1 MSFYTNVEC
10 VGNHILF
17 RGISKDGRRFKDRVE
32 YQPPLYIPTKEKK
45 SKYQTLEGI
54 RVGEV
59 RPGSVSDCRDFIRK
73 YKDLDNFDVYGNN
86 KFEFAFIAEHFPE
99 EHIEYDF
106 SQISIAFI
114 DIETGSENG
123 FPNIETANEEVTA
136 ITLKINEKCYVFGRG
151 EFVHDRENVF
161 YFRFESERALLQ
173 KFFEMWDKESPD
185 IVTGWNIETF
195 DIPYLVNRAKRMFDS
210 GRKNPYRLLS
220 PWRRVNEYTM
230 YGMGCKE
237 LQAYKIVG
245 VETLDYFAMYRKFI
259 YSPQESYRLDHIA
272 NVELGERKLDYSEQ
286 GTLHLLY
293 KNDYQK
299 FIEYNIKDVELVERL
314 EGKLKLLEMVVSLAY
329 LCKVNY
335 RNTFGQVRMW
345 DTLIYNHLLS
355 KNIIIPPK
363 THASKSSNFEGAFV
377 KEPIIGAHEWVVNFD
392 LNSLYPHLIMQYNL
406 SPETLITDELPPE
419 LQEIKNSRA
428 KVNGLLDQ
436 SQSLD
441 VLKKYNVTYTPNNEF
456 YKTDKQGFLPEMMEQ
471 IYNDR
476 VKYKKLMIETK
487 KKLTKERDK
496 DKKHELSNL
505 ISKYHNM
512 QNNLKTTLNSA
523 FGAMGNEYFRFF
535 DQRIAEAVTT
545 SGQLSI
551 RWIEKEINKYLNNLL
566 KPEEEKD
573 YVVAVDT
580 DSVYIRMDDL
590 VKQVFG
596 ENIEDKTKVVDF
608 LDKVCSEK
616 MEKIIEKSYQ
626 GLADYVNAFDQKM
639 VMKRENIADR
649 ALWTAKKRYI
659 MNVYDS
665 EGVRYEEPQL
675 KVMGIESVRSS
686 TPAACKEKMKGIFKI
701 IMNGTEDD
709 AIGYI
714 ENFREEFSKLA
725 AEDIFFP
732 RSVRGLEKYHDAAQ
746 LYRKGTP
753 IHVKGALMY
762 NKLLKDN
769 NLLNSYPTIKDG
781 EKIKFA
787 YLKKPNPVGDSV
799 IAILNNLPPEF
810 GLNEYIDYDLQFN
823 KSFIEPMSSVMGAIG
838 WKTEHISTLEDFFG

>member
-1 MSFYTNVEC
+1 
-10 VGNHILF
+10 
-17 RGISKDGRRFKDRVE
+17 
-32 YQPPLYIPTKEKK
+32 
-45 SKYQTLEGI
+45 
-54 RVGEV
+54 
-59 RPGSVSDCRDFIRK
+59 
-73 YKDLDNFDVYGNN
+73 
-86 KFEFAFIAEHFPE
+86 
-99 EHIEYDF
+99 
-106 SQISIAFI
+106 
-114 DIETGSENG
+114 
-123 FPNIETANEEVTA
+123 
-136 ITLKINEKCYVFGRG
+136 
-151 EFVHDRENVF
+151 
-161 YFRFESERALLQ
+161 
-173 KFFEMWDKESPD
+173 
-185 IVTGWNIETF
+185 
-195 DIPYLVNRAKRMFDS
+195 
-210 GRKNPYRLLS
+210 
-220 PWRRVNEYTM
+220 
-230 YGMGCKE
+230 
-237 LQAYKIVG
+237 
-245 VETLDYFAMYRKFI
+245 MYRKFI
-259 YSPQESYRLDHIA
+259 YYNQESYRLDHIA

-314 EGKLKLLEMVVSLAY
+314 EGKLKLLEMIVSLAY

-377 KEPIIGAHEWVVNFD
+377 KEPILGAHEWVVNFD

-428 KVNGLLDQ
+428 KVDGLLDQ
-436 SQSLD
+436 SQSLNA
-441 VLKKYNVTYTPNNEF
+441 LKKYNVTYTPNNEF

-487 KKLTKERDK
+487 KKLTKEKDK
-496 DKKHELSNL
+496 NKKHELGNL

-512 QNNLKTTLNSA
+512 QHNLKTTLNSA

-608 LDKVCSEK
+608 LDKVCSEN

-714 ENFREEFSKLA
+714 ENFKEEFNKLA

-810 GLNEYIDYDLQFN
+810 GLNEFIDYDLQFN

-838 WKTEHISTLEDFFG
+838 WKTEHVSTLEDFFG